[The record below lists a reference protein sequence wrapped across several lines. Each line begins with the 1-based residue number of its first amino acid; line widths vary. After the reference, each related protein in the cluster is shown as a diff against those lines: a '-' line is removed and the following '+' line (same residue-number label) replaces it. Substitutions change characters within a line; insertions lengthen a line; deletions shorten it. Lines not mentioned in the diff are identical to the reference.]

1 MSTVTTS
8 MFRNRSLVAYAPGIV
23 LVGLYAAFSV
33 MTPDFATLGNLQN
46 IVLYSALLLMVA
58 SSSAF
63 VILLGCIDLSVGAV
77 ATLAGIIAAMLV
89 PQLGVAAALAAVA
102 VGAIL
107 GAVNGGVHVGLRIPS
122 FLGTLGMM
130 TSLGG
135 VALMLTNGS
144 SISVSDSH
152 FQYLARGQL
161 IYGVPNLGLWAL
173 AVFFVLGWVNTR
185 TLFGRHVMAVGG
197 AERTAA
203 LLGLQVGRCKILA
216 FTLSGAVAGFA
227 GALMTARLG
236 TAAVSMGDSL
246 TLQVIAAIVL
256 GGTFITG
263 GVGSIWRVFI
273 GTLIIAIVANGLDL
287 MAVEPYLQTIIK
299 GAMVLIAV
307 MLMND
312 GRTRS
317 LK

>member
-1 MSTVTTS
+1 MTTS
-8 MFRNRSLVAYAPGIV
+8 TNWNQKLVTFGPGIV
-23 LVGLYAAFSV
+23 LIVLFVAFSLLS
-33 MTPDFATLGNLQN
+33 PEFASLGNLQN

-58 SSSAF
+58 ASSAF

-77 ATLAGIIAAMLV
+77 ATVAGIIAAMLV
-89 PQLGVAAALAAVA
+89 PQLGATAALIAVA
-102 VGAIL
+102 VGAVI
-107 GAVNGGVHVGLRIPS
+107 GAVNGGIHVALRIPS

-144 SISVSDSH
+144 SVPVPDIQ
-152 FQYLARGQL
+152 FQDLARGHL
-161 IYGVPNLGLWAL
+161 IPGVPNLGLWAL
-173 AVFFVLGWVNTR
+173 AVFFLLGWVNTR

-197 AERTAA
+197 AERTAS
-203 LLGLQVGRCKILA
+203 LLGLHVGRCKVLA
-216 FTLSGAVAGFA
+216 FMLSGAVAGLA

-236 TAAVSMGDSL
+236 TAAVGMGDPL
-246 TLQVIAAIVL
+246 TLQVIAAVVL

-263 GVGSIWRVFI
+263 GVGSVWRVFI

-312 GRTRS
+312 RRTRL

>member
-1 MSTVTTS
+1 MSTVTASTNWN
-8 MFRNRSLVAYAPGIV
+8 RNLVAFAPGIV
-23 LVGLYAAFSV
+23 LVALYAAFSV
-33 MTPDFATLGNLQN
+33 MSPDFATFGNLQN

-77 ATLAGIIAAMLV
+77 ATVSGIVGAMLV
-89 PQLGVAAALAAVA
+89 PHIGIAAAIAAVG
-102 VGAIL
+102 VGALL

-135 VALMLTNGS
+135 IALMLTNGS
-144 SISVSDSH
+144 SIPVSDRH
-152 FQYLARGQL
+152 FQLLARGQL
-161 IYGVPNLGLWAL
+161 IYGVPNLGLCAL
-173 AVFFVLGWVNTR
+173 VVFLILGWVNTR

-203 LLGLQVGRCKILA
+203 LLGLRVGRCKILA
-216 FTLSGAVAGFA
+216 FTLSGAVAGLA

-246 TLQVIAAIVL
+246 TLQVIAAVVL

-263 GVGSIWRVFI
+263 GVGSVWRVFI

-287 MAVEPYLQTIIK
+287 LAVEPYLQTIIK

-312 GRTRS
+312 RRTRL

>member
-1 MSTVTTS
+1 MSTSTNWS
-8 MFRNRSLVAYAPGIV
+8 RNIAGCAPALV
-23 LVGLYAAFSV
+23 LLLLCAAFSV
-33 MTPDFATLGNLQN
+33 MSREFATIANLQN

-63 VILLGCIDLSVGAV
+63 VILLGCIDLSIGAV
-77 ATLAGIIAAMLV
+77 ATVSGIVTALLV
-89 PQLGVAAALAAVA
+89 HDYGVSAALAGVV
-102 VGAIL
+102 VGSVL
-107 GAVNGGVHVGLRIPS
+107 GAVNGFVHVGLRIPS

-144 SISVSDSH
+144 SIPVADEQ
-152 FQYLARGQL
+152 FQELARGQL
-161 IYGVPNLGLWAL
+161 IYSVPNLGLCAL
-173 AVFFVLGWVNTR
+173 LVYIALGWINTR
-185 TLFGRHVMAVGG
+185 TLFGRHVMAIGG

-203 LLGLQVGRCKILA
+203 LLGLRVGRCKVLA
-216 FTLSGAVAGFA
+216 FTLSGAVAGAA

-236 TAAVSMGDSL
+236 TAVASMGDSL
-246 TLQVIAAIVL
+246 TLQVIAATVL

-263 GVGSIWRVFI
+263 GVGSVWRVLV

-287 MAVEPYLQTIIK
+287 LAVQPYLQTIIK

-312 GRTRS
+312 GRTRL

>member
-1 MSTVTTS
+1 MSSDFRTV
-8 MFRNRSLVAYAPGIV
+8 
-23 LVGLYAAFSV
+23 
-33 MTPDFATLGNLQN
+33 GNVQT
-46 IVLYSALLLMVA
+46 IILYSALLLMVA

-77 ATLAGIIAAMLV
+77 ATVSGIVAAMLV
-89 PQLGVAAALAAVA
+89 PQLGIAATIAAVL
-102 VGAIL
+102 VGALL
-107 GAVNGGVHVGLRIPS
+107 GALNGVVHVGLRIPS

-144 SISVSDSH
+144 SIPVADHS
-152 FQYLARGQL
+152 FQQLARGQL
-161 IYGVPNLGLWAL
+161 IYGVPNLGLWAI
-173 AVFFVLGWVNTR
+173 AVFLVLAWVNTR

-197 AERTAA
+197 GERTSA
-203 LLGLQVGRCKILA
+203 LLGLAVGRCKVLA
-216 FTLSGAVAGFA
+216 FILSGGVAGFA

-236 TAAVSMGDSL
+236 TAAVSMGESL
-246 TLQVIAAIVL
+246 TLQAIAAVVL

-263 GVGSIWRVFI
+263 GVGSVWRVFI
-273 GTLIIAIVANGLDL
+273 GTLIISIVANGLDL
-287 MAVEPYLQTIIK
+287 LAVEPYLQTIIK

-307 MLMND
+307 ILMND
-312 GRTRS
+312 RRARV